1 VLFRYCN
8 LTPPVAVNELLLSH
22 SPLLCF
28 FAPVRRGFLFARRLF
43 LPQNAAALQPQSSD
57 FYFFSRQGR
66 RCELGNFLMSQALRA
81 AASRL
86 ESWIKNDALPLWL
99 TRGIEPSTNANYE
112 RFTPEG
118 VPDLAASTRV
128 RVQAR
133 QAFFFAA
140 AYHRGWCDEG
150 KAVAK
155 NLLAFVQRVATH
167 PTAGGGYTHLLD
179 KNFVVVD
186 TKQDLYDHAFFLLAN
201 AWCYRAFNERSY
213 LEEADKLIAHLDA
226 RFGSLVGG
234 WVEGDYDYAC
244 RRQNPH
250 MHLFEAFLALYDATG
265 DAKYLARVGE
275 LFALFQAHFFDETHG
290 VLFEFFDENWVRL
303 PNAKGDT
310 VEPGHMME
318 WVWLLD
324 WYHRRTNRPVAK
336 YTKALY
342 QRGLEIGIDKSGL
355 LFDAVSYTGEVIDRN
370 KRCWGITELIK
381 ASLVQIREGN
391 TDAEAIAIKGVDDLF
406 KYYLCAST
414 PGSYVDQRGAND
426 EVVVDVAPASTLY
439 HLIVAAMELLDHFE
453 LVESK

>member
-1 VLFRYCN
+1 
-8 LTPPVAVNELLLSH
+8 
-22 SPLLCF
+22 
-28 FAPVRRGFLFARRLF
+28 
-43 LPQNAAALQPQSSD
+43 
-57 FYFFSRQGR
+57 
-66 RCELGNFLMSQALRA
+66 MSQALRA

-86 ESWIKNDALPLWL
+86 ESWMKNDALPLWL
-99 TRGIEPSTNANYE
+99 ERGIEPKTNANYE
-112 RFTPEG
+112 RLTPAG
-118 VPDLAASTRV
+118 LPDLESSTRV

-140 AYHRGWCDEG
+140 AYHRGWCEQG
-150 KAVAK
+150 KPVAK
-155 NLLAFVQRVATH
+155 NLLTFVHNVAAH

-179 KNFVVVD
+179 NNFVVVD

-201 AWCYRAFNERSY
+201 AWCYRAFNEQSY
-213 LEEADKLIAHLDA
+213 LDEADKLIAHLDA
-226 RFGSLVGG
+226 HFGSAVGG
-234 WVEGDYDYAC
+234 WIEGDYAYAC

-265 DAKYLARVGE
+265 NAKYLARVGE
-275 LFALFQAHFFDETHG
+275 LFALFQSHFFDETHG
-290 VLFEFFDENWVRL
+290 VLFEFFDDSWTRL

-324 WYHRRTNRPVAK
+324 WYHRRTGRPVAH

-342 QRGLEIGIDKSGL
+342 ARGLEIGMDKSGL
-355 LFDAVSYTGEVIDRN
+355 LFDAVSYTGDVIDRN

-391 TDAEAIAIKGVDDLF
+391 PNAEAIAVKGVDDLF
-406 KYYLCAST
+406 TYYLCAST

-439 HLIVAAMELLDHFE
+439 HLIVAAMELLDH
-453 LVESK
+453 VNAAIK

>member
-1 VLFRYCN
+1 
-8 LTPPVAVNELLLSH
+8 
-22 SPLLCF
+22 
-28 FAPVRRGFLFARRLF
+28 
-43 LPQNAAALQPQSSD
+43 
-57 FYFFSRQGR
+57 
-66 RCELGNFLMSQALRA
+66 MSQALRA

-99 TRGIEPSTNANYE
+99 ERGIEPKTNANYE
-112 RFTPEG
+112 RLTPAG
-118 VPDLAASTRV
+118 VPDLESSTRV

-140 AYHRGWCDEG
+140 AYHRGWCEQG
-150 KAVAK
+150 KPVAK
-155 NLLAFVQRVATH
+155 NLLTFVHNVAAH

-179 KNFVVVD
+179 NNFVVVD

-201 AWCYRAFNERSY
+201 AWCYRAFNEQSY
-213 LEEADKLIAHLDA
+213 LDEADKLIAHLDA
-226 RFGSLVGG
+226 HFGSAVGG
-234 WVEGDYDYAC
+234 WIEGDYAYAC

-265 DAKYLARVGE
+265 NAKYLARVGE
-275 LFALFQAHFFDETHG
+275 LFALFQSHFFDETHG
-290 VLFEFFDENWVRL
+290 VLFEFFDDSWTRL

-324 WYHRRTNRPVAK
+324 WYHRRTGRPVAL

-342 QRGLEIGIDKSGL
+342 ARGLEIGMDKSGL
-355 LFDAVSYTGEVIDRN
+355 LFDAVSYTGDVIDRN

-391 TDAEAIAIKGVDDLF
+391 PNAEAIAVKGVDDLF
-406 KYYLCAST
+406 TYYLCAST

-439 HLIVAAMELLDHFE
+439 HLIVAAMELLDH
-453 LVESK
+453 VNAAVK

>member
-1 VLFRYCN
+1 
-8 LTPPVAVNELLLSH
+8 
-22 SPLLCF
+22 
-28 FAPVRRGFLFARRLF
+28 
-43 LPQNAAALQPQSSD
+43 
-57 FYFFSRQGR
+57 
-66 RCELGNFLMSQALRA
+66 MSQALRA

-99 TRGIEPSTNANYE
+99 ERGIEPKTNANYE
-112 RFTPEG
+112 RLTPAG
-118 VPDLAASTRV
+118 VPDLESSTRV

-140 AYHRGWCDEG
+140 AYHRGWCEQG
-150 KAVAK
+150 KPVAK
-155 NLLAFVQRVATH
+155 NLLTFVHNVAAH

-179 KNFVVVD
+179 NNFVVVD

-201 AWCYRAFNERSY
+201 AWCYRAFNEQSY
-213 LEEADKLIAHLDA
+213 LDEADKLIAHLDA
-226 RFGSLVGG
+226 HFGSSVGG
-234 WVEGDYDYAC
+234 WIEGDYAYAC

-265 DAKYLARVGE
+265 NAKYLARVGE
-275 LFALFQAHFFDETHG
+275 LFALFQSHFFDETHG
-290 VLFEFFDENWVRL
+290 VLFEFFDDSWTRL

-324 WYHRRTNRPVAK
+324 WYHRRTGRPVAH
-336 YTKALY
+336 YTKTLY
-342 QRGLEIGIDKSGL
+342 ARGLEIGMDKSGL
-355 LFDAVSYTGEVIDRN
+355 LFDAVSYTGDVIDRN

-391 TDAEAIAIKGVDDLF
+391 PNAEAIAVKGVDDLF
-406 KYYLCAST
+406 TYYLCAST

-439 HLIVAAMELLDHFE
+439 HLIVAAMELLDH
-453 LVESK
+453 VNAAVK

>member
-1 VLFRYCN
+1 
-8 LTPPVAVNELLLSH
+8 
-22 SPLLCF
+22 
-28 FAPVRRGFLFARRLF
+28 
-43 LPQNAAALQPQSSD
+43 
-57 FYFFSRQGR
+57 
-66 RCELGNFLMSQALRA
+66 MSQALRA

-99 TRGIEPSTNANYE
+99 ERGIEPKTNANYE
-112 RFTPEG
+112 RLTPAG
-118 VPDLAASTRV
+118 LPDLESSTRV

-140 AYHRGWCDEG
+140 AYHRGWCEQG
-150 KAVAK
+150 KPVAK
-155 NLLAFVQRVATH
+155 NLLTFVHNVAAH

-179 KNFVVVD
+179 NNFVVVD

-201 AWCYRAFNERSY
+201 AWCYRAFNEQSY
-213 LEEADKLIAHLDA
+213 LDEADKLIAHLDA
-226 RFGSLVGG
+226 HFGSAVGG
-234 WVEGDYDYAC
+234 WIEGDYAYAC

-265 DAKYLARVGE
+265 NAKYLARVGE
-275 LFALFQAHFFDETHG
+275 LFALFQSHFFDETHG
-290 VLFEFFDENWVRL
+290 VLFEFFDDSWTRL

-324 WYHRRTNRPVAK
+324 WYHRRTGRPVAH

-342 QRGLEIGIDKSGL
+342 ARGLEIGMDKSGL
-355 LFDAVSYTGEVIDRN
+355 LFDAVSYTGDVIDRN

-391 TDAEAIAIKGVDDLF
+391 PNAEAIAVKGVDDLF
-406 KYYLCAST
+406 TYYLCAST

-439 HLIVAAMELLDHFE
+439 HLIVAAMELLDH
-453 LVESK
+453 VNAAVK

>member
-1 VLFRYCN
+1 
-8 LTPPVAVNELLLSH
+8 
-22 SPLLCF
+22 
-28 FAPVRRGFLFARRLF
+28 
-43 LPQNAAALQPQSSD
+43 
-57 FYFFSRQGR
+57 
-66 RCELGNFLMSQALRA
+66 MSQALRA

-99 TRGIEPSTNANYE
+99 ERGIEPKTNANYE
-112 RFTPEG
+112 RLTPAG
-118 VPDLAASTRV
+118 VPDLESSTRV

-140 AYHRGWCDEG
+140 AYHRGWCEQG
-150 KAVAK
+150 KPVAK
-155 NLLAFVQRVATH
+155 NLLTFVHNVAAH

-179 KNFVVVD
+179 NNFVVVD

-201 AWCYRAFNERSY
+201 AWCYRAFNEQSY
-213 LEEADKLIAHLDA
+213 LDEADKLIAHLDA
-226 RFGSLVGG
+226 HFGSSVGG
-234 WVEGDYDYAC
+234 WIEGDYAYAC

-265 DAKYLARVGE
+265 NAKYLARVGE
-275 LFALFQAHFFDETHG
+275 LFALFQSHFFDETHG
-290 VLFEFFDENWVRL
+290 VLFEFFDDSWARL

-324 WYHRRTNRPVAK
+324 WYHRRTGRPVAH

-342 QRGLEIGIDKSGL
+342 ARGLEIGMDKSGL
-355 LFDAVSYTGEVIDRN
+355 LFDAVSYTGDVIDRN

-391 TDAEAIAIKGVDDLF
+391 PNAEAIAVKGVDDLF
-406 KYYLCAST
+406 TYYLCAST

-439 HLIVAAMELLDHFE
+439 HLIVAAMELLDH
-453 LVESK
+453 VNAAVK

>member
-1 VLFRYCN
+1 M
-8 LTPPVAVNELLLSH
+8 T
-22 SPLLCF
+22 
-28 FAPVRRGFLFARRLF
+28 
-43 LPQNAAALQPQSSD
+43 
-57 FYFFSRQGR
+57 
-66 RCELGNFLMSQALRA
+66 QALRA

-86 ESWIKNDALPLWL
+86 ENWIKNDALPLWL
-99 TRGIEPSTNANYE
+99 ARGIHPENKANYE

-140 AYHRGWCDEG
+140 AYHRGWCAEG
-150 KAVAK
+150 KDVAK
-155 NLLAFVQRVATH
+155 NLLDFVHKTAAH
-167 PTAGGGYTHLLD
+167 PTAGAGYTHLL
-179 KNFVVVD
+179 NSEWQVVD

-201 AWCYRAFNERSY
+201 AWCYRVTGEKAY
-213 LEEADKLIAHLDA
+213 LDEADKLIAHLDA
-226 RFGSLVGG
+226 KFGSVVGG
-234 WVEGDYDYAC
+234 WIEGDYDYAC

-250 MHLFEAFLALYDATG
+250 MHIFEAFLALYDASG

-275 LFALFQAHFFDETHG
+275 LFALFQSHFFDAEHG
-290 VLFEFFDENWVRL
+290 VLFEFFDDNWVRL

-324 WYHRRTNRPVAK
+324 WYHRRTGRPVAQ

-342 QRGLEIGIDKSGL
+342 ARGLEIGMDKSGL
-355 LFDAVSYTGEVIDRN
+355 LFDSVSYTGKIIEPT

-391 TDAEAIAIKGVDDLF
+391 LDAEAIAVKGVDDLF
-406 KYYLCAST
+406 TYYLCAST

-453 LVESK
+453 LVGQK

>member
-1 VLFRYCN
+1 
-8 LTPPVAVNELLLSH
+8 
-22 SPLLCF
+22 
-28 FAPVRRGFLFARRLF
+28 
-43 LPQNAAALQPQSSD
+43 
-57 FYFFSRQGR
+57 
-66 RCELGNFLMSQALRA
+66 MSQALRA

-99 TRGIEPSTNANYE
+99 ERGIEPKTNANYE
-112 RFTPEG
+112 RLTPAG
-118 VPDLAASTRV
+118 VPDLESSTRV

-140 AYHRGWCDEG
+140 AYHRGWCEQG
-150 KAVAK
+150 KPVAK
-155 NLLAFVQRVATH
+155 NLLTFVHNVAAH

-179 KNFVVVD
+179 NNFVVVD

-201 AWCYRAFNERSY
+201 AWCYRAFNEQSY
-213 LEEADKLIAHLDA
+213 LDEADKLIAHLDA
-226 RFGSLVGG
+226 HFGSSVGG
-234 WVEGDYDYAC
+234 WIEGDYAYAC

-265 DAKYLARVGE
+265 NAKYLARVGE
-275 LFALFQAHFFDETHG
+275 LFALFQSHFFDETHG
-290 VLFEFFDENWVRL
+290 VLFEFFDDSWARL

-324 WYHRRTNRPVAK
+324 WYHRRTGRPVAH

-342 QRGLEIGIDKSGL
+342 ARGLEIGMDKSGL
-355 LFDAVSYTGEVIDRN
+355 LFDAVSYTGDVIDRN

-391 TDAEAIAIKGVDDLF
+391 PNAEAIAVKGVNDLF
-406 KYYLCAST
+406 TYYLCAST

-439 HLIVAAMELLDHFE
+439 HLIVAAMELLDHVE
-453 LVESK
+453 LAANKNR